1 MLRPRQRQAAIA
13 LGIALIALL
22 SLGETIM
29 ADRRMPNPLSPWVW
43 TVLGSVAA
51 LGVGRWAWLTW
62 ADRREQARERAATG
76 TRPPR

>member
-51 LGVGRWAWLTW
+51 LGVARWAWLTW
-62 ADRREQARERAATG
+62 ADRREQTRERATTG
-76 TRPPR
+76 QPPPR

>member
-29 ADRRMPNPLSPWVW
+29 ADRRLPNPLSPWVW

-51 LGVGRWAWLTW
+51 LGVLRWAWLTW
-62 ADRREQARERAATG
+62 ADRREQARDADASPDA
-76 TRPPR
+76 PPR